1 MKFLRDAVDMLS
13 LRRDNYFNPTCFNN
27 LCLYL
32 QSWLAAEFDT
42 SVHKKGI
49 DMPVFFLVK
58 KWTKAPRKCLSFA
71 SCFCPVLKLDI
82 HEK

>member
-1 MKFLRDAVDMLS
+1 MLS
-13 LRRDNYFNPTCFNN
+13 LRTGNYS
-27 LCLYL
+27 
-32 QSWLAAEFDT
+32 QSWLVAEFDI
-42 SVHKKGI
+42 SEHNKGI
-49 DMPVFFLVK
+49 DMPGLFLVK